1 MHIESKHLKH
11 LPQLAWEIENEE
23 ELQRLKLP
31 AAITLL
37 NSSGAQRAL
46 WLCIIQVSST
56 PKACRFWSRVIHAGG
71 V

>member
-46 WLCIIQVSST
+46 WLCIIPET
-56 PKACRFWSRVIHAGG
+56 
-71 V
+71 